1 MIAIG
6 CGAWGSSPFTVP
18 FAVLS
23 IMNGV
28 MGEKETKVGREV

>member
-28 MGEKETKVGREV
+28 GEKETKVGREV